1 MYKEKIR
8 QAVEILNELDIDMW
22 LTFGRE
28 SHTIHDPAADMII
41 GAGYTWHSAFIIT
54 KDGDSAAIIGNLD
67 AANFEKMGNFKQVIP
82 YLKSIKDDLIKYI
95 KSKHPKNIAINYS
108 EDNVMADGLSHGL
121 YLTLYSLLAGTDYNN
136 RFISSENILSAL
148 RGRKSKTEI
157 AKIKNAIKE
166 TEKLYER
173 IGKYIKPGLT
183 EKDVHNKMVEWM
195 NELNYEPAWNL
206 ESCPSVFTGMPD
218 SGEAHT
224 GPTDKVIKKG
234 DVLNMDFGLRID
246 GYCSDLQETWYILK
260 DGETEA
266 PAEVVKGF
274 EAVRDAIIEA
284 AKALKP
290 GVEGRAIDT
299 IARELIISRGFDE
312 YPHALGHQVGRA
324 PHDGGGNLCPVW
336 ERYGLQPYMK
346 IEENQIYT
354 IEPRVRIDGYGT
366 ATVEEIVVVTKDGGK
381 FLSKLQEEIYL
392 IK

>member
-1 MYKEKIR
+1 
-8 QAVEILNELDIDMW
+8 V
-22 LTFGRE
+22 
-28 SHTIHDPAADMII
+28 S
-41 GAGYTWHSAFIIT
+41 
-54 KDGDSAAIIGNLD
+54 
-67 AANFEKMGNFKQVIP
+67 
-82 YLKSIKDDLIKYI
+82 
-95 KSKHPKNIAINYS
+95 
-108 EDNVMADGLSHGL
+108 
-121 YLTLYSLLAGTDYNN
+121 
-136 RFISSENILSAL
+136 
-148 RGRKSKTEI
+148 
-157 AKIKNAIKE
+157 
-166 TEKLYER
+166 
-173 IGKYIKPGLT
+173 
-183 EKDVHNKMVEWM
+183 
-195 NELNYEPAWNL
+195 
-206 ESCPSVFTGMPD
+206 
-218 SGEAHT
+218 
-224 GPTDKVIKKG
+224 
-234 DVLNMDFGLRID
+234 

>member
-1 MYKEKIR
+1 MYKEKIK

-67 AANFEKMGNFKQVIP
+67 AANFEKMGNYKHVIP

-95 KSKHPKNIAINYS
+95 KTKHPKNIAINYS
-108 EDNVMADGLSHGL
+108 EDNVMADGLTHGL
-121 YLTLYSLLAGTDYNN
+121 YITLNSLLEGTDYNN

-148 RGRKSKTEI
+148 RGRKSVTEI
-157 AKIKNAIKE
+157 AKIQKAIIE

-173 IGKYIKPGLT
+173 IGKFIKPGLT

-195 NELNYEPAWNL
+195 NELNYEPAWSL

-224 GPTDKVIKKG
+224 GPTDKVIKRG

-266 PAEVVKGF
+266 PAKVVKGF

-290 GVEGRAIDT
+290 GVEGREIDT

-336 ERYGLQPYMK
+336 ERYGLQPYME